1 MTFALKI
8 VLASA
13 IFCALLVVLLI
24 KSKRKAILATLLLL
38 TGFFVAGASFY
49 AYMEYTAYQKRVE
62 RYGLHEQ
69 SVMEVVEEDLQ
80 PENKY
85 AGFKY
90 FQDYRNSLSGYE
102 VFLLEMGLNDR
113 DRFSYQNTIRDEI
126 MRHMENEEY
135 GETYWNT
142 IFNVAFEYNGNTK
155 TYQRPNYNAL
165 YVVPTA
171 YEYPDLEEDYGD
183 LGDAGNYSFFERT
196 CQLLYISQKVKT
208 ADRSGENITDLWK
221 SNKSYVYTFFSK
233 SKYDELCKQVVDD
246 LIEIHD
252 TITTSLNYEE
262 FYGMYDISD
271 EVFLD
276 FPSVEYT
283 SSFEYSWPFS
293 FWDRRFAEN
302 NASEVYAIL
311 KEIQDHYKD

>member
-1 MTFALKI
+1 MTLALKI
-8 VLASA
+8 VMASVL
-13 IFCALLVVLLI
+13 FCALIGVVLAT
-24 KSKRKAILATLLLL
+24 SKKKAVTMIVLLANGL
-38 TGFFVAGASFY
+38 FVTAALVY
-49 AYMEYTAYQKRVE
+49 AYMEYAAYQKRME

-69 SVMEVVEEDLQ
+69 SVVEIVENNSS

-90 FQDYRNSLSGYE
+90 FQDYRNALSGYE
-102 VFLLEMGLNDR
+102 VFLLEIGLNGR
-113 DRFSYQNTIRDEI
+113 DQFSYQNTIRDEI

-135 GETYWNT
+135 SENYWNT
-142 IFNVAFEYNGNTK
+142 IFTIAFDYDVSTK
-155 TYQRPNYNAL
+155 TYQRSNYSAL
-165 YVVPTA
+165 YVVPA
-171 YEYPDLEEDYGD
+171 VYEHPDLDEDYGD
-183 LGDAGNYSFFERT
+183 LGDAGNYSFFERA
-196 CQLLYISQKVKT
+196 CQLLYISQKAKT
-208 ADRSGENITDLWK
+208 VDRSAENITDLWK
-221 SNKSYVYTFFSK
+221 QNKAYVFTFFSK
-233 SKYDELCKQVVDD
+233 SKYDELCKRMVDD

-252 TITTSLNYEE
+252 TITSTLNYEE
-262 FYGMYDISD
+262 FYGMYDVSD